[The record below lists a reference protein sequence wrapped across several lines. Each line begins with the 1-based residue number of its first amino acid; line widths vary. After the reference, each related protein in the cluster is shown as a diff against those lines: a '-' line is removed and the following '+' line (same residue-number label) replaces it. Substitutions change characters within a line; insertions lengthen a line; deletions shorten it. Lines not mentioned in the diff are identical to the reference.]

1 MTQLESSAQPVTIK
15 LKQLCI
21 KDKHTTTQYG
31 QIDNITTDLNNKYK
45 N

>member
-21 KDKHTTTQYG
+21 KDNHTTTQYG
-31 QIDNITTDLNNKYK
+31 QIDDKTNDLNYNYK